1 MTSPL
6 PYHTLISFQNSSQ
19 ACSNFNFCE
28 TCYAPNGFVRDQDIE
43 VGDSLPNLG
52 GPLIAK
58 IIDGASGQNNI
69 EAKLK
74 HRRAR
79 CLLFYLQ
86 GDTSKLG
93 QPNDQTPNKAVQDL
107 IRRGIARY
115 DFFHGIPKSSI
126 EISPTNK
133 AKDVV

>member
-1 MTSPL
+1 MRPKVSFGIKRLKLTIL
-6 PYHTLISFQNSSQ
+6 CLIW
-19 ACSNFNFCE
+19 
-28 TCYAPNGFVRDQDIE
+28 
-43 VGDSLPNLG
+43 G
-52 GPLIAK
+52 GPLMAK

-69 EAKLK
+69 EVKLK

-107 IRRGIARY
+107 IRRGVARY
-115 DFFHGIPKSSI
+115 VFSVRFIKIH
-126 EISPTNK
+126 
-133 AKDVV
+133 

>member
-1 MTSPL
+1 MF
-6 PYHTLISFQNSSQ
+6 YVQI
-19 ACSNFNFCE
+19 
-28 TCYAPNGFVRDQDIE
+28 
-43 VGDSLPNLG
+43 LG
-52 GPLIAK
+52 GPLMAK

-69 EAKLK
+69 EVKLK

-107 IRRGIARY
+107 IRRGVARY
-115 DFFHGIPKSSI
+115 NFLSPLRNAVI
-126 EISPTNK
+126 EIPSADKKKNDFRRK
-133 AKDVV
+133 K